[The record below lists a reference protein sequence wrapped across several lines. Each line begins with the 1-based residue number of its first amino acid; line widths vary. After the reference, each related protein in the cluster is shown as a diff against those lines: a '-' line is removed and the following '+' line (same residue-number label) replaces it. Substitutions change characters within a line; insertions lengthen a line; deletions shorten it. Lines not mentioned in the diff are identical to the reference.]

1 MVIKAKVKCIV
12 NRTTI
17 CEFKV
22 PHNICKNQRNK
33 QAEIH
38 RK

>member
-1 MVIKAKVKCIV
+1 MVIKAKLKCIA

-22 PHNICKNQRNK
+22 LPNICKNQRNK